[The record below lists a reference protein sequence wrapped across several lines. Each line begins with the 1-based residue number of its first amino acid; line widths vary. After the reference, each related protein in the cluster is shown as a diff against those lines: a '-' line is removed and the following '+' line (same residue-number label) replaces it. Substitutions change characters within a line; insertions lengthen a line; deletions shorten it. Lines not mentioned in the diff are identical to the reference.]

1 MDTSSRTQS
10 QTPSRQLPF
19 GENLRRA
26 RLAKGYSH
34 EQLAIITGLTEAE
47 LRQIEEGAENPRQPG
62 RFRNLLKYGGQQR
75 H

>member
-10 QTPSRQLPF
+10 QTSRPLPF

-34 EQLAIITGLTEAE
+34 EQLAIVTGLTEAE
-47 LRQIEEGAENPRQPG
+47 LRQIEEGAEKPRQPG
-62 RFRNLLKYGGQQR
+62 RFRNLLECASLQR

>member
-1 MDTSSRTQS
+1 MQS
-10 QTPSRQLPF
+10 QTSRPLSF

-34 EQLAIITGLTEAE
+34 EQLAIVTGLTEAE
-47 LRQIEEGAENPRQPG
+47 LRQIEEGAENPRQPE
-62 RFRNLLKYGGQQR
+62 RFRNLLDCAGRQR

>member
-10 QTPSRQLPF
+10 QTSRPLPF

-34 EQLAIITGLTEAE
+34 EQLAIVTGLTEAE
-47 LRQIEEGAENPRQPG
+47 LRQIEEGAEKPRQPG
-62 RFRNLLKYGGQQR
+62 RFRNLLERASLQR

>member
-1 MDTSSRTQS
+1 MDASSRTQS
-10 QTPSRQLPF
+10 QTSSRQLSF

-34 EQLAIITGLTEAE
+34 EPMAIVTGLTEAE
-47 LRQIEEGAENPRQPG
+47 LRQIEEGAESPRQPE
-62 RFRNLLKYGGQQR
+62 RFRNLLEWAGRQR